1 MKDPRRER
9 PPGVRAGPPAEASRA
24 KEGGNRSLGP
34 RDLDEEDTKPRGLI
48 QQTTW
53 ENSVLRQLRRFKYA
67 NTNFDN
73 VTGLYKEKV
82 FIH

>member
-9 PPGVRAGPPAEASRA
+9 PPGVGAGPLAEASRA

-34 RDLDEEDTKPRGLI
+34 RALDEEDKKPRGLI

-53 ENSVLRQLRRFKYA
+53 INAVLRQLRRFEYA
-67 NTNFDN
+67 NTDFDN
-73 VTGLYKEKV
+73 VKGLYKEKV

>member
-1 MKDPRRER
+1 M
-9 PPGVRAGPPAEASRA
+9 GAGPPAEASRA

-34 RDLDEEDTKPRGLI
+34 RALEEEDTKPRGLI

-53 ENSVLRQLRRFKYA
+53 ENSVLRQLRFKYA

-73 VTGLYKEKV
+73 VTALHKEKV